1 MLTSKRTG
9 ALAPVHLQPE
19 GPLTRAPLALV
30 TMYAGTDNVQ
40 RGSEQG
46 VRDAAAEAEVAEGGD
61 ENQSGKA
68 AAVMDDE
75 FQMLA
80 AQMAARGG
88 LSATELQEWIA
99 SVAQVQGNAELL
111 EKAEQ
116 TVWVLFEQLGYTTR
130 QTVRRCTITEQ

>member
-1 MLTSKRTG
+1 
-9 ALAPVHLQPE
+9 
-19 GPLTRAPLALV
+19 
-30 TMYAGTDNVQ
+30 MYAGADNVQ
-40 RGSEQG
+40 RGSERG
-46 VRDAAAEAEVAEGGD
+46 VRDAAAEAEVAGGGD
-61 ENQSGKA
+61 ENQSGNA

-99 SVAQVQGNAELL
+99 SVAQVQGNTELL

-116 TVWVLFEQLGYTTR
+116 TAWVLFEQLGYTTR
-130 QTVRRCTITEQ
+130 QTVRRCTITELMDSGLSKGAASGLV

>member
-1 MLTSKRTG
+1 
-9 ALAPVHLQPE
+9 
-19 GPLTRAPLALV
+19 
-30 TMYAGTDNVQ
+30 
-40 RGSEQG
+40 
-46 VRDAAAEAEVAEGGD
+46 
-61 ENQSGKA
+61 
-68 AAVMDDE
+68 MDDE

-116 TVWVLFEQLGYTTR
+116 TAWVLFEQLGYTTR
-130 QTVRRCTITEQ
+130 QTVRRCTIPETILSIMYNVMYRYSHLSLNSYFT